1 MLPEQVLTDILFAI
15 ATGYVDRAVQIVTQL
30 ETTDDETRGLL
41 LAALAQPTREGQA
54 RGLGDVLR
62 SGGFPRQQVNECY
75 RAAFYASDASL
86 HLSTNPLFAFFVANR
101 SGRQLDKWP
110 HYFPV
115 YHRHLAPFRER
126 AVKVLEIGVYRGG
139 GLAMLRHYLG
149 AAAHVVGIDID
160 TAAVRAAEGYTV
172 ELGDQ
177 EDVEFLREVSRRHGP
192 WDIVIDD
199 GGHRM
204 RQQIASVET
213 LFPELSD
220 GGVYVVEDCHTSYW
234 AEYADPDEPTTFLD
248 WVRDRIDDLNAY
260 HRSGELG
267 LLSPWATSLDGVHL
281 YDSIVVLDKS
291 ARFAPFGEITGASEY
306 LYFGRDP
313 LLATN
318 EMRAARDQSIDARAA
333 MAADLD
339 QLRAQ
344 QAEAVN
350 DLTALRPALEAMTVE
365 ISQVKEALART
376 QDELAGSRALVDDMR
391 TSTSWRATEPLRRI
405 RALVDRA

>member
-1 MLPEQVLTDILFAI
+1 M
-15 ATGYVDRAVQIVTQL
+15 
-30 ETTDDETRGLL
+30 TT
-41 LAALAQPTREGQA
+41 
-54 RGLGDVLR
+54 
-62 SGGFPRQQVNECY
+62 
-75 RAAFYASDASL
+75 SD
-86 HLSTNPLFAFFVANR
+86 
-101 SGRQLDKWP
+101 
-110 HYFPV
+110 
-115 YHRHLAPFRER
+115 
-126 AVKVLEIGVYRGG
+126 
-139 GLAMLRHYLG
+139 
-149 AAAHVVGIDID
+149 
-160 TAAVRAAEGYTV
+160 
-172 ELGDQ
+172 
-177 EDVEFLREVSRRHGP
+177 
-192 WDIVIDD
+192 
-199 GGHRM
+199 
-204 RQQIASVET
+204 
-213 LFPELSD
+213 
-220 GGVYVVEDCHTSYW
+220 
-234 AEYADPDEPTTFLD
+234 
-248 WVRDRIDDLNAY
+248 AY

-333 MAADLD
+333 MAASLD

-391 TSTSWRATEPLRRI
+391 TSTSWRATEPLRRSGRSSTGHDVTVLPGRHARPLVALAQSPSAI
-405 RALVDRA
+405 RLETGPDGGVTDFAGGPRVCVLAHWDQQGWVGRSTRALIDPIVATGIPDTAGQHG